1 MLLPEKISSNSQCK
15 ELQNPQ
21 SWKGPLEIIY
31 FSSPAIT
38 RDMHSSIRLL
48 RALSSLALKVSKDR
62 ISYTSLG
69 NLRQCLIIL
78 TFERIYGKRLLP

>member
-1 MLLPEKISSNSQCK
+1 
-15 ELQNPQ
+15 
-21 SWKGPLEIIY
+21 
-31 FSSPAIT
+31 
-38 RDMHSSIRLL
+38 MHSSIRLL